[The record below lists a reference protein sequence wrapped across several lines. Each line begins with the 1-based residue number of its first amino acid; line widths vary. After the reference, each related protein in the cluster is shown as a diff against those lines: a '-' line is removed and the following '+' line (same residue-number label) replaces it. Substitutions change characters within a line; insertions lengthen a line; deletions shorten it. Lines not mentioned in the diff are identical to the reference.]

1 MTTMFA
7 KQAQIAAAAIALTL
21 AGGAFAQSVERNVF
35 DTETNLRMPAAVSAN
50 GLTRSAVR
58 AEFIAQRSAG
68 FSPESNDVAQAGD
81 SSATLVALFK
91 SPASKPA
98 VQASAGRSRGEVRA
112 ELLAA
117 RANGEMNSFDT
128 ETNLRVA
135 PSQPAP
141 VTLAQR

>member
-7 KQAQIAAAAIALTL
+7 KQAQIAAAAIAMTI

-58 AEFIAQRSAG
+58 AEFIAQRSTS
-68 FSPESNDVAQAGD
+68 FSPESNDVAQAAD
-81 SSATLVALFK
+81 SSATLVALFS

-98 VQASAGRSRGEVRA
+98 VQASAGRSRNEVRA
-112 ELLAA
+112 ELMAA

>member
-1 MTTMFA
+1 MFA

-58 AEFIAQRSAG
+58 AEFIAQRSTS

-81 SSATLVALFK
+81 SSATLVALFS

-98 VQASAGRSRGEVRA
+98 AQASAGRSRGEVRA
-112 ELLAA
+112 ELMAA

-128 ETNLRVA
+128 EANLRVA
-135 PSQPAP
+135 PSRLAP

>member
-1 MTTMFA
+1 MFA

>member
-1 MTTMFA
+1 MFA

-35 DTETNLRMPAAVSAN
+35 DTETNLRMPAAASAN
-50 GLTRSAVR
+50 GLTRSTVR
-58 AEFIAQRSAG
+58 AEFIAQRSAS
-68 FSPESNDVAQAGD
+68 FSPESNDVAQAAD

-112 ELLAA
+112 ELMAA

-128 ETNLRVA
+128 ETHLRVA

>member
-1 MTTMFA
+1 MFA

-35 DTETNLRMPAAVSAN
+35 DTETHLRMPAAVSAD

-58 AEFIAQRSAG
+58 AEFIAQRSAS

-81 SSATLVALFK
+81 SSATLVALFS

-98 VQASAGRSRGEVRA
+98 PQASAGRSRSDVRA
-112 ELLAA
+112 ELTAA
-117 RANGEMNSFDT
+117 RASGELNTFDT
-128 ETNLRVA
+128 EAGLRVA
-135 PSQPAP
+135 PAARQVQP